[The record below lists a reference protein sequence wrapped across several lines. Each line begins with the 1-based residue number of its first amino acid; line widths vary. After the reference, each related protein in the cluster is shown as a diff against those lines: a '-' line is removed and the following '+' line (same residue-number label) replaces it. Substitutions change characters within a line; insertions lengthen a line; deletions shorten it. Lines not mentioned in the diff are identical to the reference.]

1 MYFWFSLLGRS
12 REIVSIA
19 AAPANL
25 GPAVIK
31 AKLKDQLV
39 DVLIDTGA
47 SDNFIN
53 KRVADMLQIEGRG
66 SAEKISLATTKAV
79 KQARINLTYHMRCL
93 RRREKHVIASNRMWS
108 LLLLQIF

>member
-1 MYFWFSLLGRS
+1 LLGRS
-12 REIVSIA
+12 REIASIA

-47 SDNFIN
+47 SDNLIN
-53 KRVADMLQIEGRG
+53 KRVADELQIEGRG
-66 SAEKISLATTKAV
+66 SAFEEKTVYLLVCHTNDLV
-79 KQARINLTYHMRCL
+79 VL
-93 RRREKHVIASNRMWS
+93 RSCAS
-108 LLLLQIF
+108 